1 MEAHNRLMGIAN
13 AKFLLVASEE
23 LLRKVD
29 ADSRRMARL
38 KEDSREFVA
47 SMPGR

>member
-1 MEAHNRLMGIAN
+1 MGIAN

-29 ADSRRMARL
+29 ADGRRMERL
-38 KEDSREFVA
+38 KEDSREFAA
-47 SMPGR
+47 SMQGR